1 MNDDVNEIYSH
12 VKSENRMFRNQ
23 SKINIHVIYKINNV
37 TPSSST
43 LCARARVCVP
53 WRTNRPFGRPIIDR
67 SLRLASDDG
76 YRSME
81 QRSLGGSFV
90 RGSRPPIVAL
100 AHPSIASF
108 PLYLNHEAGR
118 TRPSLRCVEGGWWI
132 TISVCLSTVT
142 NKHIPTYLHQYIY
155 QSNLI
160 APCQ

>member
-1 MNDDVNEIYSH
+1 MLSI
-12 VKSENRMFRNQ
+12 KS
-23 SKINIHVIYKINNV
+23 
-37 TPSSST
+37 TT
-43 LCARARVCVP
+43 LLQVVVVHFVRAHVCVCHGE
-53 WRTNRPFGRPIIDR
+53 RIDR
-67 SLRLASDDG
+67 WTTDHRSILSSDDG

-118 TRPSLRCVEGGWWI
+118 TRPSLRCVEDYNQCVYI
-132 TISVCLSTVT
+132 NSNKQT
-142 NKHIPTYLHQYIY
+142 NKHIHTSLHQYIY